1 ESEVV
6 TLTLGPREL
15 ASFDTAKSGWIA
27 EAGTYTVKI
36 GASSEDIR
44 QTATFTKAGEEKVAS
59 VAGPVGAATSPQ

>member
-1 ESEVV
+1 M
-6 TLTLGPREL
+6 
-15 ASFDTAKSGWIA
+15 
-27 EAGTYTVKI
+27 KI